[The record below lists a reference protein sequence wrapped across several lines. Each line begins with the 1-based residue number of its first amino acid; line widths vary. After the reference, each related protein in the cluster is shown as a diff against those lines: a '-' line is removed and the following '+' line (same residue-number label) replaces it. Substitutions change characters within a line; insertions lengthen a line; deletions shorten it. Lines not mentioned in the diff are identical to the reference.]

1 MHFAGGLFFCEF
13 MFKNVHNNGM
23 IYIDRGDF
31 MKYMMQICIIAT
43 ISFIAELLHF
53 FLPLPIPASVYGL
66 ILMFVLLCLKIIK
79 LPQIED
85 VADWMLS
92 IMPIFFIAPS
102 VGLIN
107 SFDSIKGQV
116 IPLVL
121 ICFVSTMV
129 VTALTGLVAQ
139 GIIRLQKKR
148 KGGEANE

>member
-1 MHFAGGLFFCEF
+1 
-13 MFKNVHNNGM
+13 
-23 IYIDRGDF
+23 
-31 MKYMMQICIIAT
+31 MKYMMQIGIIAT

-53 FLPLPIPASVYGL
+53 FLPFPIPASVYGMV
-66 ILMFVLLCLKIIK
+66 ILFVLLCLKVIK
-79 LPQIED
+79 LPQVED

-116 IPLVL
+116 IPLVF
-121 ICFVSTMV
+121 ICFVSTVV

-148 KGGEANE
+148 GR

>member
-1 MHFAGGLFFCEF
+1 
-13 MFKNVHNNGM
+13 
-23 IYIDRGDF
+23 
-31 MKYMMQICIIAT
+31 MKYMIQIGIIAT

-53 FLPLPIPASVYGL
+53 FIPLPIPASVYGMV
-66 ILMFVLLCLKIIK
+66 ILFVLLCLGVIK
-79 LPQIED
+79 LPQVED

-116 IPLVL
+116 IPLVF
-121 ICFVSTMV
+121 ICFISTVV

-148 KGGEANE
+148 KEGKENG